1 MQKDNSRLEV
11 FKSYGLRLTEKLK
24 RNVAEPFDKFI
35 KTTLA
40 DVKNA
45 GEYMK
50 NPIIQEQLDI
60 MNKTKF
66 NYELTKIILSTINLS
81 KGELENMIRE
91 TVANQNEFIVVN
103 FPITNDL
110 NKLTQNTKKA
120 LGNCADFL
128 KKTKDNGIK
137 KLDTVSIQ
145 KLFDATFDGIENT
158 QCDNEFLV
166 EVNQKFTFILSNFE
180 GYVEESEEERKQ
192 KAQEKERE
200 IDESMT
206 LSTTDTEE
214 KTIPEQFE
222 SLMNEVIDYV
232 NEFTKTYDEDLLRYI
247 KKYETEMFYKVCIMI
262 NISEEIKMFNMVD
275 LNIPTSYKAIGV
287 PLSPQ
292 QQITTAK
299 KYQMQAKTSNKQAKI
314 QLLPIMTKTFLHI
327 KIFLLR

>member
-1 MQKDNSRLEV
+1 MLLLLAAAADAAAAAAFDQNLKESIENMQKDNSRLEV

-103 FPITNDL
+103 FPITDDL

-145 KLFDATFDGIENT
+145 KIFDATFDGIENT

-180 GYVEESEEERKQ
+180 GYVEESEEEKTKSTRK
-192 KAQEKERE
+192 R
-200 IDESMT
+200 T
-206 LSTTDTEE
+206 R
-214 KTIPEQFE
+214 
-222 SLMNEVIDYV
+222 N
-232 NEFTKTYDEDLLRYI
+232 
-247 KKYETEMFYKVCIMI
+247 
-262 NISEEIKMFNMVD
+262 
-275 LNIPTSYKAIGV
+275 
-287 PLSPQ
+287 
-292 QQITTAK
+292 
-299 KYQMQAKTSNKQAKI
+299 
-314 QLLPIMTKTFLHI
+314 
-327 KIFLLR
+327 